1 MQEVSG
7 SIPLFSTKKA
17 LYFVGSMV
25 LFFLLKQKMGAA
37 LFRLHRFQTFC
48 RRASDTPDLKQNRYA
63 CSVFRADSSMP
74 RPASVSLRWR
84 SFYGRGW
91 ITQAALL
98 KIAHWTVFAP
108 SSATGPQLFESTRM
122 KTQSFCKQ
130 KTASVS
136 LRWRSFYGRGW
147 ITRAAHLKKPRR
159 GFFPRRT
166 VRRVDAVRI
175 HPLSLREGYYK
186 TETPVP
192 GSDTGVLS
200 GRGWIRTTE
209 AEKQQIYSLSP
220 LATREHAHILF
231 AVIADCL
238 YILSSEVAFVNYFF
252 HGFSLFLSFSI
263 FLRFTAIKALP
274 ITAKDP
280 KTFSVLRSFWSW

>member
-1 MQEVSG
+1 MPCLQKNGAVTPQYRQRLCPAAQGRFFHAVLAHSGRAPVSKTTG
-7 SIPLFSTKKA
+7 
-17 LYFVGSMV
+17 
-25 LFFLLKQKMGAA
+25 
-37 LFRLHRFQTFC
+37 
-48 RRASDTPDLKQNRYA
+48 
-63 CSVFRADSSMP
+63 
-74 RPASVSLRWR
+74 RW
-84 SFYGRGW
+84 
-91 ITQAALL
+91 
-98 KIAHWTVFAP
+98 
-108 SSATGPQLFESTRM
+108 FESTRM
-122 KTQSFCKQ
+122 KIQTFCKQ

-136 LRWRSFYGRGW
+136 LRRRSFLWARVDYAS
-147 ITRAAHLKKPRR
+147 RAAKNSPLGCFCP
-159 GFFPRRT
+159 FFC
-166 VRRVDAVRI
+166 DGAAAVRI
-175 HPLSLREGYYK
+175 HPPSLREGYYK

-192 GSDTGVLS
+192 GSDTGVLG

-263 FLRFTAIKALP
+263 FLRFTVIKALS
-274 ITAKDP
+274 ITVKDP

>member
-1 MQEVSG
+1 M
-7 SIPLFSTKKA
+7 FSA
-17 LYFVGSMV
+17 PRR
-25 LFFLLKQKMGAA
+25 Q
-37 LFRLHRFQTFC
+37 LH
-48 RRASDTPDLKQNRYA
+48 AKNRQRI
-63 CSVFRADSSMP
+63 ST
-74 RPASVSLRWR
+74 L
-84 SFYGRGW
+84 
-91 ITQAALL
+91 
-98 KIAHWTVFAP
+98 TVFLWA
-108 SSATGPQLFESTRM
+108 RVDY
-122 KTQSFCKQ
+122 
-130 KTASVS
+130 AS
-136 LRWRSFYGRGW
+136 
-147 ITRAAHLKKPRR
+147 RAAKKSPL
-159 GFFPRRT
+159 GCFCAVFC
-166 VRRVDAVRI
+166 DSAAAVRI
-175 HPLSLREGYYK
+175 HPPSLREGYYK

-192 GSDTGVLS
+192 GSDTGVLG

-263 FLRFTAIKALP
+263 FLRFTAIKALS